1 MDKAA
6 VGMVRVREE
15 VRVGLTA
22 ATHSSSRAGSS
33 LTLILSAAGRS
44 PASEDRRAE
53 IEPQLDDRRAQDLTL
68 QAYFDQMS
76 TLVLEDLEN
85 PKARTV
91 ARARAP
97 PVLRRLDPSRKED

>member
-6 VGMVRVREE
+6 VGVVRVREE

-33 LTLILSAAGRS
+33 LTLILSEAGRS

-53 IEPQLDDRRAQDLTL
+53 IGPQLDDRRAQDLTL
-68 QAYFDQMS
+68 QAHFDQMS
-76 TLVLEDLEN
+76 TLMLLEDLED

-91 ARARAP
+91 ARAP
-97 PVLRRLDPSRKED
+97 TVLRRLAPSRKED